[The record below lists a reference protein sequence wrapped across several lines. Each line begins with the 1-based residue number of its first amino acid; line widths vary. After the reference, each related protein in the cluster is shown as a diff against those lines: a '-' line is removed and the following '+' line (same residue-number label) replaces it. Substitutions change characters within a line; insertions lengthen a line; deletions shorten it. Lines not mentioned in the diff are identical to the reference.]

1 VDGIIEHDA
10 PEWPY
15 LQVAARL
22 RNLVAG
28 MAPGQRLPSIRAL
41 CQEHGVSWK
50 TAQKAVKVLE
60 DEDLVYTVASRGT
73 FVKPH

>member
-22 RNLVAG
+22 RVLVSG
-28 MAPGQRLPSIRAL
+28 MAPDQRLPSIRDL

-60 DEDLVYTVASRGT
+60 AEGRIYVVPSRGA
-73 FVKPH
+73 FVKPQ